1 MKKIL
6 ASIAIFA
13 LPMVAFAQWG
23 SVGLGGI
30 LDTIQV
36 LVNNAVGVLVAIAVL
51 VFVYGIV
58 NYVIAKDEEQ
68 KKNARDLI
76 IYGVIGL
83 FAIVAVWGLVNVI
96 ANTFGV
102 GGGVGPGT
110 QIDDILVQ

>member
-6 ASIAIFA
+6 AGVGMFA
-13 LPMVAFAQWG
+13 LPMVVFAQTT
-23 SVGLGGI
+23 LGTI
-30 LDTIQV
+30 LDDIKA
-36 LVNNAVGVLVAIAVL
+36 LVNQAVFVLVAIAIL

-83 FAIVAVWGLVNVI
+83 FAIVAVWGLVNVL

-102 GGGVGPGT
+102 GGGVGPGN
-110 QIDDILVQ
+110 QINDILVQ